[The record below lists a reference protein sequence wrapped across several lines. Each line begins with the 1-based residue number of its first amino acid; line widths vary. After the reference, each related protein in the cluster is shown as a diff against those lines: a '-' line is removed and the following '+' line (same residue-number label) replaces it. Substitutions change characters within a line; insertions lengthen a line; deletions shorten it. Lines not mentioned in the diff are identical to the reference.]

1 MKLWLTI
8 NGKIYEVEVE
18 VIEQDRQQLGQT
30 QPVAHSPVSAPV
42 IAPGLVATGPAT
54 GPAIGVLP
62 SSTGAEPADESKVCR
77 SPLSGVVVHVP
88 SQVGQTIQAND
99 VLMVLEA
106 MKMETVISSQ
116 LAGKISKINVVIGDS
131 VQVRQVLV
139 EFE

>member
-1 MKLWLTI
+1 MKLRLTI

-18 VIEQDRQQLGQT
+18 VIEQDRQQLGQM
-30 QPVAHSPVSAPV
+30 QPMTHSPASATV
-42 IAPGLVATGPAT
+42 IAPGPVAIGPATGPAT
-54 GPAIGVLP
+54 GPLP

-77 SPLSGVVVHVP
+77 SPISGVVVRVP
-88 SQVGQTIQAND
+88 SHVGQTIQAND

-106 MKMETVISSQ
+106 MKMETVISSP
-116 LAGKISKINVVIGDS
+116 LAGKISKINVVAGDS